1 MLKEKFIRK
10 QNSIKSK
17 FIIFTFLSLILLFSL
32 SLNFSLGGCS
42 LLLGDQTTQETGNK
56 ETLETSEQES
66 SSQTIADTETATGEP
81 EQTIESIPDLTNAKI
96 GAEMKGAIPSYLCTN
111 KENIIKIEIKNTS
124 DFTWRIESP
133 NVVRLGYHYFGQDVD
148 YVDYDRTTRTVL
160 PHEVQPEET
169 VTVEVR
175 IVDITNVGTYVI
187 QIDPV
192 LEGNDVSDNNF
203 WFSSKGVTM
212 LEGTAYFGE
221 CTN

>member
-1 MLKEKFIRK
+1 MLKEKFNK
-10 QNSIKSK
+10 KNNHIKTK
-17 FIIFTFLSLILLFSL
+17 FPIFIFLSLVLIFSLFLSFSL
-32 SLNFSLGGCS
+32 SGCS

-56 ETLETSEQES
+56 ETLETSEQGS
-66 SSQTIADTETATGEP
+66 SSQTITDTETTGESAQP
-81 EQTIESIPDLTNAKI
+81 IESIPDLTNAKI
-96 GAEMKGAIPSYLCTN
+96 GAEMKGAIPSYLCIN

-160 PHEVQPEET
+160 PHEVKPEET

-175 IVDITNVGTYVI
+175 IVDITNEGTYVI

-192 LEGNDVSDNNF
+192 LEGNDVPDNNF
-203 WFSSKGVTM
+203 WFSSKGITM
-212 LEGTAYFGE
+212 LEGTVYFGT

>member
-1 MLKEKFIRK
+1 MLKEKFNRK
-10 QNSIKSK
+10 HNRIKSK
-17 FIIFTFLSLILLFSL
+17 FIIFTFLSLILIFSLFLSFSL
-32 SLNFSLGGCS
+32 SGCS

-56 ETLETSEQES
+56 ETLETSEQGNS
-66 SSQTIADTETATGEP
+66 SETKTDIETTGEP
-81 EQTIESIPDLTNAKI
+81 EQPIESIPDLTNAKI
-96 GAEMKGAIPSYLCTN
+96 GAEMKGAIPSYLCIN

-160 PHEVQPEET
+160 PHEVKPEET
-169 VTVEVR
+169 VTVEVQ
-175 IVDITNVGTYVI
+175 IVDITNEGTYVI

-192 LEGNDVSDNNF
+192 LEGNDVPDNNF

-212 LEGTAYFGE
+212 LEGSVYFGK